1 MSNQLRDEGVSEKDL
16 EEEVK
21 VKMQDYKCMHTY
33 LEKCLLNIEI
43 TDDKNKDQIIYFPK
57 YPVFSSLTGNLR
69 DYIMGEVSRSSHRD
83 KIISL
88 LSYTD
93 GVKQKIEYSY
103 NL

>member
-1 MSNQLRDEGVSEKDL
+1 
-16 EEEVK
+16 
-21 VKMQDYKCMHTY
+21 MQEYKCMNTY
-33 LEKCLLNIEI
+33 LENCLLKIEI
-43 TDDKNKDQIIYFPK
+43 TDDKGSDQFVYFPK

-69 DYIMGEVSRSSHRD
+69 DYIMSQVSRSSHRE
-83 KIISL
+83 KIVSL